1 MAFILLF
8 ILFVRYVITEIYRH
22 FKYVKKLKADIL
34 ELQQENIN
42 LKELN
47 KKMELENIFLKNTS
61 SQPVQQLINV
71 YVNQDKDNQS

>member
-8 ILFVRYVITEIYRH
+8 ILFVRYVITKIYRH